1 MQQENEESEELHTE
15 FRGALLSEVDKV
27 SAWPDAP
34 SSHSGSLSLRPPTKG
49 VEWEVEQLNVVVG
62 AVGGGIL
69 QLADRGA
76 QLAPRHARGAAQG
89 RAKAPGGRGQHD
101 E

>member
-34 SSHSGSLSLRPPTKG
+34 SGSLSLRPPTEE
-49 VEWEVEQLNVVVG
+49 VEWEVEQLNLVVG

-76 QLAPRHARGAAQG
+76 QLAPRHARGAASG